1 APCAAPADYACSTQ
15 VNVSSPGTDTDRAAR
30 ADLETIYRAAV
41 AAVDPARLVGRAM
54 DGGCS
59 GAEQVPALIAGA
71 SRVWMLAVGKAA
83 AAMAREIE
91 RRIGDKLADAIAVVP
106 VGTPATT
113 EQVLILKGAATTER
127 ALILKKLKK
136 RVRV

>member
-1 APCAAPADYACSTQ
+1 
-15 VNVSSPGTDTDRAAR
+15 
-30 ADLETIYRAAV
+30 
-41 AAVDPARLVGRAM
+41 M

-136 RVRV
+136 RVRVLASGHPVPDESSE